1 MFDRVIM
8 TVRMLTKTKTL
19 KNRNTR
25 CFLVLKSCL
34 PRSTACK
41 RKQKKLFSLTLVL
54 FLCIF
59 LFTHSKRKG
68 MRDFT
73 LTVKNVARITT
84 QESA

>member
-1 MFDRVIM
+1 M
-8 TVRMLTKTKTL
+8 TVRMLTKMNTL

-41 RKQKKLFSLTLVL
+41 REQRDL
-54 FLCIF
+54 FLALHWFC
-59 LFTHSKRKG
+59 LYASSYYSSKKETGDER
-68 MRDFT
+68 FT
-73 LTVKNVARITT
+73 LTVRNVARITT